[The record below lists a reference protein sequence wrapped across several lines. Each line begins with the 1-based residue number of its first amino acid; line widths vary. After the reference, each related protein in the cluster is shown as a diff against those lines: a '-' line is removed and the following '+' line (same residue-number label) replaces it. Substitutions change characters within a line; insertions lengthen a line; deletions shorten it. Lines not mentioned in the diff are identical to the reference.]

1 MLLQIHN
8 SFIHVETPQI
18 IQMEIIKSDNVK
30 YQHWNFILK
39 QTKQA
44 VNYLEKKKTLQ
55 KTTQGCISFKLKTWY
70 ITFSNKTNLIT
81 TR

>member
-8 SFIHVETPQI
+8 SFIHVKTPQI
-18 IQMEIIKSDNVK
+18 IQMEINKSDNVK

-44 VNYLEKKKTLQ
+44 VNYLEKKNPPKDNPGMHFIQTENMIYNLQ
-55 KTTQGCISFKLKTWY
+55 
-70 ITFSNKTNLIT
+70 
-81 TR
+81 

>member
-8 SFIHVETPQI
+8 SFIHVKTPQI

-39 QTKQA
+39 QTKQG
-44 VNYLEKKKTLQ
+44 VNYLEKKKPSKRQ
-55 KTTQGCISFKLKTWY
+55 PRDAFH
-70 ITFSNKTNLIT
+70 SNWKHDI
-81 TR
+81 